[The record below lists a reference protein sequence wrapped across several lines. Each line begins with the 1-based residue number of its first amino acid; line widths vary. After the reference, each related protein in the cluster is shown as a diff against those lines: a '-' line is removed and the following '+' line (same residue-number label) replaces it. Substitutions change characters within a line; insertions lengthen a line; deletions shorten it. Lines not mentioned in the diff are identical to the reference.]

1 MTPET
6 NRVETVQCDW
16 ISTGDGVRT
25 IVVLEHPRPWL
36 RLTNS
41 EFRDFTNFESKISNG
56 CWTGVR
62 TLNFFFFLA
71 NGLSISHHYRFR
83 RYSFEIQLSQ
93 GVKVADQ
100 GLVVLGPH
108 TWWETSDGGMPRIIL
123 KRRISWD
130 WTVRWTKED
139 DVYFFNRVKHKPTAY
154 LWRDLTIIN
163 KRPPLLE
170 PLSLQWRLAQHDAKL
185 LYHHI
190 GQLGCQT
197 EPQEIVKQFVF
208 EHVLYLKARATVN
221 SETFWGV
228 FPEEFRAVG
237 KSFVS
242 LTDAVIVTEIGNLPN
257 TRQKTIG
264 KVSNRQ

>member
-16 ISTGDGVRT
+16 ISTGDKVRT

-41 EFRDFTNFESKISNG
+41 ESEISPTSKARYQTVVGPESGPWI
-56 CWTGVR
+56 
-62 TLNFFFFLA
+62 FFFFLA

-93 GVKVADQ
+93 GVKIADQ
-100 GLVVLGPH
+100 SLVVLGPH

-130 WTVRWTKED
+130 WTVRRTKED
-139 DVYFFNRVKHKPTAY
+139 DVYFFNRAKHKPTAY
-154 LWRDLTIIN
+154 LWRDPTTIN
-163 KRPPLLE
+163 KRPLLLE
-170 PLSLQWRLAQHDAKL
+170 PLPLRWRLAQHDAKL

-190 GQLGCQT
+190 GQLGCQI

-221 SETFWGV
+221 SETFLGSISW
-228 FPEEFRAVG
+228 RI
-237 KSFVS
+237 SS
-242 LTDAVIVTEIGNLPN
+242 SRRIICLT
-257 TRQKTIG
+257 
-264 KVSNRQ
+264 NRRCHRDGDWESPKYTAENDR